1 MTRVVTVGGNKLV
14 TRSVSVRARHRR
26 SVVGHRRWDVL
37 LGAAF
42 TTVLVA
48 FPLGPGATAA
58 AYSGGPVALAQS
70 FTGDTAEGRGS
81 AGTRGAS
88 FLSPGSSADGAQ
100 PRTAPIIEPADDDV
114 HPGVIGVTTRALS
127 VSHDEATQ
135 VSSTAA
141 AVRTALDRTV
151 PGPNPAVA
159 GEGPATPAA
168 VAACGGSGSASGSG
182 AESPWS
188 GSAELAAGSASGSA
202 CTVVPALGEL
212 LRTLI
217 RLAPKIAPPCPCPNG
232 RK

>member
-1 MTRVVTVGGNKLV
+1 MTRVITVGGNKLV

-26 SVVGHRRWDVL
+26 SEVGHRRWDVL

-58 AYSGGPVALAQS
+58 AYSGGPVVAAQS
-70 FTGDTAEGRGS
+70 STGDTAEGRDS
-81 AGTRGAS
+81 TGT
-88 FLSPGSSADGAQ
+88 
-100 PRTAPIIEPADDDV
+100 
-114 HPGVIGVTTRALS
+114 
-127 VSHDEATQ
+127 
-135 VSSTAA
+135 
-141 AVRTALDRTV
+141 
-151 PGPNPAVA
+151 
-159 GEGPATPAA
+159 GEGPTTPAA

-182 AESPWS
+182 SESPWS